1 MRLQCFTDFL
11 SVLLWDLLVSP
22 LGYKSVHKPL
32 FGQKSQLGFTSLVC
46 SYSLVQVGPIWLS
59 ISFVTL
65 FSFVL

>member
-32 FGQKSQLGFTSLVC
+32 FNQKSQLGFTSLVC
-46 SYSLVQVGPIWLS
+46 SYSLVGPIWLS